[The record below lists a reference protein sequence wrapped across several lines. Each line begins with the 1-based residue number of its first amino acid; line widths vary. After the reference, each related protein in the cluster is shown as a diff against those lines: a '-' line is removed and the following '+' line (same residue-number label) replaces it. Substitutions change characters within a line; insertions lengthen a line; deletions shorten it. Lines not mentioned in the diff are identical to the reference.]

1 MLTFR
6 RFAAGLALILGL
18 GAFLALSG
26 LASAGGSGPI
36 AAFLAQQTGTATVT
50 RTATVTATATGTAT
64 VTATVT
70 RTTAVTTPVTVRTT
84 AVVTATVATT
94 PRTTIVVTTPRTMTT
109 TAIVPT
115 RGPQTG
121 GGGASG
127 QSSPLLWLTGVGLV
141 ALMAAGAAYV
151 LRGRRI

>member
-70 RTTAVTTPVTVRTT
+70 RTTAVTTPVTVGTT
-84 AVVTATVATT
+84 AVVTTTVATT
-94 PRTTIVVTTPRTMTT
+94 PRTATT
-109 TAIVPT
+109 TAIQPT
-115 RGPQTG
+115 QGPRTG
-121 GGGASG
+121 GGGTSG
-127 QSSPLLWLTGVGLV
+127 QSSPLLWLTGVGLM

>member
-50 RTATVTATATGTAT
+50 MTATRTATVTATATGTAT

-70 RTTAVTTPVTVRTT
+70 RTTAVTTTATT
-84 AVVTATVATT
+84 RVTAAVTTTVATT
-94 PRTTIVVTTPRTMTT
+94 PRTTTT
-109 TAIVPT
+109 TAIQPT
-115 RGPQTG
+115 QGPRTG

-127 QSSPLLWLTGVGLV
+127 QPSPLLWLTGVGLV